1 MAMKEFKSCEVAPNE
16 ETKTIERYQSFGWEL
31 KGAPQEIRTQDVQVF
46 TGQDSDGTEHYRTT
60 RGVHYIKISF
70 ERDPARPNYEELKFL
85 EAEYEAQKDPYYPDG
100 EAKIIGLGW
109 GILIV
114 IGLILCIV
122 PGVLILVFRLAT
134 YPKRKQKWEQIYG
147 EYRKE
152 MDAVKAKREEIMSKA
167 QSLV

>member
-1 MAMKEFKSCEVAPNE
+1 MAMKEIKSFSVQPGE
-16 ETKTIERYQSFGWEL
+16 EENTIKLWQTFGWEL
-31 KGAPQEIRTQDVQVF
+31 VGAPQEIYNK
-46 TGQDSDGTEHYRTT
+46 DSNFERRGDDLYSVTT
-60 RGVHYIKISF
+60 TTHYIKLTF
-70 ERDPARPNYEELKFL
+70 ERDPARPNYEELKSL
-85 EAEYEAQKDPYYPDG
+85 EVEYEAQKDPYYPDG

-122 PGVLILVFRLAT
+122 PGILILIFRLAT